1 MSTQIQI
8 TPASGI
14 TVGTTAVTS
23 GTVGRIFF
31 QGAGDVVQQ
40 DARLYWDNTN
50 KKLTVAN
57 SFALNGSAG
66 TGFTSMFSIFRA
78 ATEVFKVDEY
88 KSQFTGS
95 VYMNSIVGAGVDAIL
110 FGNQSGGGNLITM
123 SPTQGRLAIGYGSP
137 TYNAALDV
145 KSTGAL
151 STDIAFRV
159 RNSADTGNLFDVRG
173 NNTINMFASVNNPV
187 LNLISNQN
195 PTVNLYDANGIGGV
209 IAHRY
214 QNNPAY
220 VSNLISQSVNIAS
233 YGVGGGQLGGAKIN
247 HFINTYNWGN
257 TFQAQ
262 KEGGYSLY
270 FDSTNNFETVVNS
283 KKALWISPDK
293 RQFIYN
299 KTGDVVLGDTDAFCF
314 YSDDIAAGNA
324 APHFRTEN
332 GNIIKL
338 YQNAAVTSAQGIAD
352 ALTNLGVLASSTI
365 AASIPTHDGPTYDT
379 NAIQTLTAAEYAA
392 ITPNESTLYF
402 IV

>member
-1 MSTQIQI
+1 LVVGG
-8 TPASGI
+8 GI

-31 QGAGDVVQQ
+31 QGTGDVVQQ
-40 DARLYWDNTN
+40 SGSLFWDNTN
-50 KKLTVAN
+50 SRL
-57 SFALNGSAG
+57 G
-66 TGFTSMFSIFRA
+66 
-78 ATEVFKVDEY
+78 
-88 KSQFTGS
+88 
-95 VYMNSIVGAGVDAIL
+95 VGATPATTV
-110 FGNQSGGGNLITM
+110 
-123 SPTQGRLAIGYGSP
+123 R
-137 TYNAALDV
+137 LDV
-145 KSTGAL
+145 RAQGAL

-209 IAHRY
+209 IAHRH

-233 YGVGGGQLGGAKIN
+233 YGVGGGTLGGAKIN

-314 YSDDIAAGNA
+314 YSADITAGNA

-338 YQNAAVTSAQGIAD
+338 YQQSSAGILTVPQLVTVLQ
-352 ALTNLGVLASSTI
+352 NLGLLS
-365 AASIPTHDGPTYDT
+365 
-379 NAIQTLTAAEYAA
+379 
-392 ITPNESTLYF
+392 
-402 IV
+402 